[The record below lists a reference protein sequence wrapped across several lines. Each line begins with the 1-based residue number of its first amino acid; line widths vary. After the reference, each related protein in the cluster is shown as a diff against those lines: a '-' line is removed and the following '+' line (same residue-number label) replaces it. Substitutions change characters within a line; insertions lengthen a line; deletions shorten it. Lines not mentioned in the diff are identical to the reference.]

1 MPIRTVK
8 PTSPSLRYLTY
19 VTYDDITKTEPEKG
33 LLIPKRRTNG
43 RNVYGRITVRH
54 RGGGAK
60 QMIRQVDFRR
70 EKYGIPARVAAIEYD
85 PNRSARLAL
94 LHYAD
99 GEKRYILH
107 PVGLTVGMTVQTGEG
122 ADILPGNALPLR
134 FIPPGTQVHIL
145 ELAPGKG

>member
-1 MPIRTVK
+1 MAIRTVK

-60 QMIRQVDFRR
+60 QMIRQVVTRSHAAEHSADPIGGFLFTAMEMATAPPR
-70 EKYGIPARVAAIEYD
+70 EMTLWVIRDRCG
-85 PNRSARLAL
+85 RSHRCSVPHAGRSSA
-94 LHYAD
+94 
-99 GEKRYILH
+99 
-107 PVGLTVGMTVQTGEG
+107 
-122 ADILPGNALPLR
+122 
-134 FIPPGTQVHIL
+134 
-145 ELAPGKG
+145 